1 MLLLSV
7 VFSLS
12 PKEKANFLAPTLLR
26 SYVTPECN
34 PACAARRCMTSLTS
48 PFKENKECLANTN
61 ALLKAA
67 GQIETLLDLAAHS
80 RFET

>member
-1 MLLLSV
+1 
-7 VFSLS
+7 
-12 PKEKANFLAPTLLR
+12 LR
-26 SYVTPECN
+26 GSALHDIIN
-34 PACAARRCMTSLTS
+34 S